1 LSFLPPEIVSI
12 AMNLKRTRLA
22 TALFFG
28 MGGMLFFWAT
38 ITLYLEMGLGWPS
51 DRIAWSHRA
60 IGWFVNFVLMRTFIR
75 GMKRYYAL
83 RMRYG

>member
-1 LSFLPPEIVSI
+1 MSFLPPAIDFL
-12 AMNLKRTRLA
+12 AMNPKRNRIA
-22 TALFFG
+22 PALFFG
-28 MGGMLFFWAT
+28 MCGVLIFWAA
-38 ITLYLEMGLGWPS
+38 ITLYLEIGLGWPS
-51 DRIAWSHRA
+51 DRAAWSHRT